1 MRRARSSAAC
11 NCSSREVNTFLIFSK
26 LRSASSNR
34 AWTRFS
40 TAEIHL
46 PRNALSSNHSKSIR
60 FRSSDMLR
68 RQQLPDN
75 SLIRVVSFPS
85 YTDAGRVSSA
95 RPGLFQVLDKHKRK
109 AKRFFGT
116 VLLLLV
122 LLLLLLLLLQRVWS
136 LVIFF
141 LDT

>member
-1 MRRARSSAAC
+1 MRRARDSATC
-11 NCSSREVNTFLIFSK
+11 NCSSREITSFLRFSK
-26 LRSASSNR
+26 LRSASSM

-40 TAEIHL
+40 TVEIHL
-46 PRNALSSNHSKSIR
+46 PRNALSSNHSKSLR
-60 FRSSDMLR
+60 FRSSDMLW

-85 YTDAGRVSSA
+85 YTDAERVSSA

-122 LLLLLLLLLQRVWS
+122 LLLLLLQRVWS